1 METLVKIILTP
12 ILFVGS
18 LLGLYNP
25 NAGATLPQGAAVFQ
39 TSLQSPIT
47 SSATSMTL
55 TANSVRGG
63 GTLSGYNC
71 FTIDEGSAQAEYVC
85 GTVSGTT
92 VSSLVRGVDPLTA
105 TSTNATLQFPHRRGA
120 SVKITDFPLLQIM
133 RNQLNGTD
141 NIPGILFYTQN
152 NTFSS
157 STQLVSKGYVDG
169 VAVAGASNSDES
181 TKGIVELATT
191 AEAAAGTSLGGT
203 SARLVIPSS
212 MCSATASANVLCV
225 ITSAAGKIA
234 QGFFDLT
241 ETFTWTGKHSF
252 NANAST
258 TGLSAGY
265 AYFGTTATSSFS
277 NTGVLSLATTTS
289 GILKTSTTGVVF
301 ASKGETAKFIG
312 QTGAVSVTDTTTA
325 ASSTAINIP
334 AGMLGVDG
342 SVQLTFRFGASDT
355 AVNTNSD
362 GFIRF
367 SLGGTSYCEFTLTD
381 IANAGNGNGE
391 FYLFAN
397 GNSSVYMYGKGVTPG
412 STGSGNPQSVTCET
426 TVSTSTVTDNLTLR
440 VTVKL
445 NDEHVS
451 DTESISVGNIYAIF
465 MGRQN

>member
-1 METLVKIILTP
+1 METIIKTILAP
-12 ILFVGS
+12 ILFIGS
-18 LLGLYNP
+18 FFGMYNP

-105 TSTNATLQFPHRRGA
+105 TSTNATLQFAHRRGA
-120 SVKITDFPLLQIM
+120 SVKITDFPLLQIV

-169 VAVAGASNSDES
+169 VAVAGASNADES
-181 TKGIVELATT
+181 TKGIIELATT

-212 MCSATASANVLCV
+212 MCSATPSANVLCV

-234 QGFFDLT
+234 QGFLDLT
-241 ETFTWTGKHSF
+241 QTFTWTGRHSF

-258 TGLSAGY
+258 TGLSSGY

-277 NTGVLSLATTTS
+277 NTGVLSLATTTTGCVQTSSS
-289 GILKTSTTGVVF
+289 GVIYSNGISCGKPQYSYASTSSATYTGTNTYSSQGLVIPSGVLN
-301 ASKGETAKFIG
+301 
-312 QTGAVSVTDTTTA
+312 
-325 ASSTAINIP
+325 ASSTITIHGVARCNYGGFTGNQCTLSINDTDGNTYISKIINDNSTQSGVITFTTTILSNNSTSAQRAIMYGTKQEN
-334 AGMLGVDG
+334 
-342 SVQLTFRFGASDT
+342 SVLTYYSTG
-355 AVNTNSD
+355 NT
-362 GFIRF
+362 
-367 SLGGTSYCEFTLTD
+367 
-381 IANAGNGNGE
+381 
-391 FYLFAN
+391 
-397 GNSSVYMYGKGVTPG
+397 SSVSWVG
-412 STGSGNPQSVTCET
+412 SKQFVVKITNTSGTNNSAVIEPFSIIINP
-426 TVSTSTVTDNLTLR
+426 
-440 VTVKL
+440 
-445 NDEHVS
+445 
-451 DTESISVGNIYAIF
+451 
-465 MGRQN
+465 